1 MGISAPHSGQN
12 FGFASGWWPHAV
24 QAGGGAGTGSPHS
37 GQNFACLVFA
47 PHAWHTDVSLGWFD

>member
-1 MGISAPHSGQN
+1 MSYVSED
-12 FGFASGWWPHAV
+12 FGFASGWWPQAV

-47 PHAWHTDVSLGWFD
+47 PHAWHTDASLGWFA